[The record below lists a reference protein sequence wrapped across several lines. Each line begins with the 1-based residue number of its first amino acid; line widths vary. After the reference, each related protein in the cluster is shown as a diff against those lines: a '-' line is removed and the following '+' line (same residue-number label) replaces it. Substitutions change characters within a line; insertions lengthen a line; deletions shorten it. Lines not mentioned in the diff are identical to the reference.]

1 MICGIVALGAGQAV
15 AQESEVSEI
24 VVTGSRIPQPN
35 LTSVSPV
42 QVVGSQEV
50 TLGGRPVTA
59 DFLNQLP
66 QISQNAATGL
76 SSTSNP
82 LSGPGGVATIDLRGL
97 GQTRTLVLVD
107 GRRLGI
113 GDPNTGNPNPSPDI
127 NQIPSQLIDRVDVL
141 TGGASATYGSDA
153 IAGVVNFVMK
163 RDFEGL
169 QIDGNWGVYQH
180 SQHMSSCRACW
191 ARVRSPS
198 RRTTPGTAPRA
209 T

>member
-66 QISQNAATGL
+66 
-76 SSTSNP
+76 
-82 LSGPGGVATIDLRGL
+82 
-97 GQTRTLVLVD
+97 
-107 GRRLGI
+107 
-113 GDPNTGNPNPSPDI
+113 
-127 NQIPSQLIDRVDVL
+127 L
-141 TGGASATYGSDA
+141 T
-153 IAGVVNFVMK
+153 
-163 RDFEGL
+163 
-169 QIDGNWGVYQH
+169 
-180 SQHMSSCRACW
+180 
-191 ARVRSPS
+191 
-198 RRTTPGTAPRA
+198 
-209 T
+209 